1 MFLKSRLNTS
11 NTDCIIFVENF
22 LKQNPRNK
30 FYQLL
35 MIMKTSEDREEM
47 NICFQGQF
55 RRFTSLINFCRLNY
69 ITVYNF
75 SNIK

>member
-22 LKQNPRNK
+22 LKKNPRNK
-30 FYQLL
+30 FYQFL
-35 MIMKTSEDREEM
+35 MIMKISEDREEM

-55 RRFTSLINFCRLNY
+55 RRFTKTQNLQCEKSSKL
-69 ITVYNF
+69 V
-75 SNIK
+75 